1 MIILGFGNSI
11 RFRKVDANFT
21 NFDNTLTANE
31 RFFNDSIFTYCQR
44 FLETDTVTIQAKSTI
59 NTVPTVK
66 LYDSIN
72 NETTLTASL
81 VSSYDQDNDTVNDL
95 FFFEFQVPMTGLTE
109 EQYLIVSQNG
119 IYWKSEPF
127 KADPE
132 LLTELQN
139 GEAMKIEYYN
149 TDNALQMDFS
159 TDITFT
165 IYVEGYIKDYG
176 FGGESSVYD
185 NQDELTKLKETMSR
199 LMTFKT
205 LYIPR
210 YLAEMIRIASGFD
223 VFVINGV
230 SYVREDLPEIT
241 PLESSNLVELSM
253 TLNDKEYLGV
263 NTHDIGFDCDVIIT
277 PTGDIMVLTE
287 LNASGSVSLVIPA
300 GYLIHVMRAIWV
312 SGTSVEVKLGQTVGG
327 DELVYPFEINSGY
340 TKETVSI
347 HADEDRE
354 NDTTIYATIT
364 GGVANIDVQLII
376 NKLVIP

>member
-1 MIILGFGNSI
+1 MIIGFGNSI
-11 RFRKVDANFT
+11 RFRKVDANYT

-44 FLETDTVTIQAKSTI
+44 FLETDTVTVQIKSTS

-66 LYDSIN
+66 RFDSVN
-72 NETTLTASL
+72 NQTSITPVL
-81 VSSYDQDNDTVNDL
+81 VSSYDQDGDTVNDL
-95 FFFEFQVPMTGLTE
+95 FFFEFQVPMAGLTD
-109 EQYLIVSQNG
+109 EQYLTASQNG
-119 IYWKSEPF
+119 IYWISEPF

-132 LLTELQN
+132 LLTELQT

-159 TDITFT
+159 TGLTFKL
-165 IYVEGYIKDYG
+165 YVEGCIKDYG

-185 NQDELTKLKETMSR
+185 NQDEMTKLKETMTR
-199 LMTFKT
+199 LMTFRT

-210 YLAEMIRIASGFD
+210 YLAETIRIASGFD
-223 VFVINGV
+223 VFVVNGV

-241 PLESSNLVELSM
+241 PVESSNLVEFSM

-263 NTHDIGFDCDVIIT
+263 NTHDIGFDCDNVII

-287 LNASGSVSLVIPA
+287 LNASGSVSLVIPE

-327 DELVYPFEINSGY
+327 DELVYPITLDSGY
-340 TKETVSI
+340 TKETVAI

-354 NDTTIYATIT
+354 NNTTIYATIT
-364 GGVANIDVQLII
+364 GGVANIDVQLIL
-376 NKLVIP
+376 NKLIP